1 MRSRSMPRVVHHD
14 VEAAEGGD
22 RSVHHELREA
32 RVRDGVGIGDR
43 VAACRKDFLDDSLR
57 Q

>member
-1 MRSRSMPRVVHHD
+1 MPRVVHHD